1 MTTNNC
7 RIGHCQ
13 NRRRINQHQVVVFT
27 RPVHQFGKAFA
38 HQQFRRIWR
47 YLTARDQV
55 KFGNRGRFS
64 SGSNIALTNQ
74 NFRQAIDVIGAQ
86 QLVGVA
92 FAHIAVDQQHPFIG
106 LADHRRQVGAD
117 KGFTD

>member
-27 RPVHQFGKAFA
+27 RPAHQFGKAFA

-74 NFRQAIDVIGAQ
+74 NFRQAINVISAQ